1 MTKEIDFVRI
11 NKGVK
16 LKKLK
21 IYLDTSII
29 NFLFADDSPDFKRIT
44 EDFFNEYFGRF
55 DIFISEIVL
64 LEINKTENQEQK
76 SRLLTVIDNYPFQI
90 LEIRDN
96 DDTDYLSQ
104 LYIEEGVIPTN
115 KKEDALHIAVA
126 TVYEMDILLSWNFKH
141 LANIKKQI
149 DINSINSREGY
160 LKKLSFLSPLEVEYE
175 DE

>member
-1 MTKEIDFVRI
+1 MPGNLFATWYLTKEIDFVKI
-11 NKGVK
+11 NKGGN
-16 LKKLK
+16 
-21 IYLDTSII
+21 TSII
-29 NFLFADDSPDFKRIT
+29 YFLFADDSPDFKRIT

-64 LEINKTENQEQK
+64 LEI
-76 SRLLTVIDNYPFQI
+76 
-90 LEIRDN
+90 RDN
-96 DDTDYLSQ
+96 DDTDYLSR

-160 LKKLSFLSPLEVEYE
+160 LKKMSFLSPLEVEYE